1 MQGLKDGTLLLYIM
15 LGSIG
20 KEKTMISLFRRLILV
35 GVFCLVLAGF
45 GTIAYIIHKAQDP
58 EQYLIKTLV
67 DENQNIAKAFFA
79 PDDDIKSLLI
89 SLIAAEKKRIC
100 VAIYTLTYKDI
111 AQAFVSAHKRGV
123 RVECVVDPGYGGDR
137 YSKVSLLAND
147 KIPVW
152 VYQTGADR
160 EASLMHNKF
169 CVFEDN
175 IMNKTI
181 VWTGSYNFT
190 VRATTRNQENVL
202 IIDNKRIAE
211 QYLKQFEVLKTR
223 SLLISG
229 PQGAYR
235 SETVN
240 RGLDTKGLQS
250 LWRELRRWLPI

>member
-1 MQGLKDGTLLLYIM
+1 
-15 LGSIG
+15 
-20 KEKTMISLFRRLILV
+20 MISLFRKLVLI

-45 GTIAYIIHKAQDP
+45 GVIAYIIQRAQDP
-58 EQYLIKTLV
+58 EQYLIKALV
-67 DENQNIAKAFFA
+67 DENQNITKAFFA
-79 PDDDIKSLLI
+79 PDDDLKSLLI
-89 SLIAAEKKRIC
+89 NLIAAEKKRIV

-111 AQAFVSAHKRGV
+111 AQAFISAHKRGIQ
-123 RVECVVDPGYGGDR
+123 VECVVDPGYGGDR

-152 VYQTGADR
+152 AYQTGTDR

-190 VRATTRNQENVL
+190 VRATARNQENVL
-202 IIDNKRIAE
+202 IVDNKRVTE

-235 SETVN
+235 ARSIKQDFDAT
-240 RGLDTKGLQS
+240 GLQS
-250 LWRELRRWLPI
+250 LWKEIRKWLPL